1 MMDSNLMSNVS
12 RSHKMVKMLELLG
25 VLLAIV
31 ASLYLSW
38 AQELTDMNLLF
49 AVFLVSS
56 IILTTTTF
64 ILKNYNFLLMS
75 GVYLLINL
83 NGFIGSF

>member
-1 MMDSNLMSNVS
+1 MGC
-12 RSHKMVKMLELLG
+12 SHRVIKGVEFLG
-25 VLLAIV
+25 VVLAIG
-31 ASLYLSW
+31 ASLYLSV
-38 AQELTDMNLLF
+38 AQEMTDMNLLF

-56 IILTTTTF
+56 IILTTTTA

>member
-1 MMDSNLMSNVS
+1 MMINMGC
-12 RSHKMVKMLELLG
+12 SHRVIKGVELLG
-25 VLLAIV
+25 VVLAIG
-31 ASLYLSW
+31 ALLYLSV
-38 AQELTDMNLLF
+38 AQEMTDMNLLF

-56 IILTTTTF
+56 IILTTTTA

>member
-1 MMDSNLMSNVS
+1 MA
-12 RSHKMVKMLELLG
+12 RSHEVIKGLELLG
-25 VLLAIV
+25 VLLAIG
-31 ASLYLSW
+31 ASLYLSL
-38 AQELTDMNLLF
+38 AQEFTDMNLLF

-56 IILTTTTF
+56 IILTTTTA